1 MHHCSLSNNNKGLI
15 PVCLDVFLLD
25 AWEILSPVVKLRP
38 HTADKASSL
47 TLGSVAQKA
56 AVSDAT
62 RRTTRTLCAF
72 ALSEQST
79 IEALFA
85 VEWGLFTVTGKPSAL
100 VAEFS

>member
-1 MHHCSLSNNNKGLI
+1 MHHCSPSNNNKGLI
-15 PVCLDVFLLD
+15 PVCLDAFLLD

-62 RRTTRTLCAF
+62 RRTTRTLCA
-72 ALSEQST
+72 LLEEST
-79 IEALFA
+79 IEALF
-85 VEWGLFTVTGKPSAL
+85 TVAGKPSAL